1 MNHRFE
7 ASASAIAWEPIT
19 QAPGT
24 SRATVPSERGRE
36 PYRLAKW
43 KAEPGTYARPT
54 GMTWS
59 ETFVVYK
66 GRGRL
71 KSDKETVELA
81 PGTVIDIVQGVPYT
95 LEVFETLE
103 KVAVITLEAAAKA

>member
-1 MNHRFE
+1 MTHRFE
-7 ASASAIAWEPIT
+7 ASASTIAWEPIT

-24 SRATVPSERGRE
+24 SRATVPTDRGRE

-43 KAEPGTYARPT
+43 KAEPGSYPRPT
-54 GMTWS
+54 GMPWS
-59 ETFVVYK
+59 ETYVVYK

-71 KSDKETVELA
+71 TSERESVDLS

-95 LEVFETLE
+95 LEIFETLE
-103 KVAVITLEAAAKA
+103 KVAVVTLDAVA

>member
-1 MNHRFE
+1 MTHKFE
-7 ASASAIAWEPIT
+7 ASGNAVAWESIP

-24 SRATVPSERGRE
+24 ARATVPTDRGRE

-43 KAEPGTYARPT
+43 KAEPGTYERPE
-54 GMTWS
+54 GMRWS

-71 KSDKETVELA
+71 RTQGEAVELA
-81 PGTVIDIVQGVPYT
+81 PGVVIDVRKGVPYV
-95 LEVFETLE
+95 LEIFETLE
-103 KVAVITLEAAAKA
+103 KVAVVTLEN

>member
-7 ASASAIAWEPIT
+7 ASASTIDWELIA

-24 SRATVPSERGRE
+24 SRATVPTNRGRE

-71 KSDKETVELA
+71 KSEKETVELS
-81 PGTVIDIVQGVPYT
+81 PGTVIDLVQGMPYT
-95 LEVFETLE
+95 LEIFETLE
-103 KVAVITLEAAAKA
+103 KMAVITLDAIAKA

>member
-7 ASASAIAWEPIT
+7 ASGTAVAWEPIPN
-19 QAPGT
+19 APAT
-24 SRATVPSERGRE
+24 VRATVPTDRGRE

-43 KAEPGTYARPT
+43 KAEPGTYERPT

-71 KSDKETVELA
+71 RSEGETVELA
-81 PGTVIDIVQGVPYT
+81 PGVVIDVRKGVPYV
-95 LEVFETLE
+95 LEIFETLE
-103 KVAVITLEAAAKA
+103 KVAVITLEN

>member
-1 MNHRFE
+1 MTHKFE
-7 ASASAIAWEPIT
+7 ASAASVPWEPIA

-24 SRATVPSERGRE
+24 SRATVPTDRGRE

-43 KAEPGTYARPT
+43 KAEPGTYERPT

-71 KSDKETVELA
+71 RTQGETVDLS
-81 PGTVIDIVQGVPYT
+81 PGVVIDVRKGVPYV
-95 LEVFETLE
+95 LEIFETLE
-103 KVAVITLEAAAKA
+103 KVAVVTLET